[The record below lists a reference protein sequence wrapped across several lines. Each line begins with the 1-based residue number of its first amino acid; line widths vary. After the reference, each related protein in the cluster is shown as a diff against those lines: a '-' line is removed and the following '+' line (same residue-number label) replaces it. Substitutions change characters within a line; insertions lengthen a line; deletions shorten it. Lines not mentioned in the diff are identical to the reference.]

1 MKSAGT
7 VLVTYPAYWAF
18 ALPSVK
24 DKQRSAHAD
33 MSVIPT
39 SSKSTY
45 MNESRAATMLTA
57 VCGKHTHEHLRLL
70 YRVTG

>member
-18 ALPSVK
+18 ALPTVK

-33 MSVIPT
+33 MSVVPNALVT
-39 SSKSTY
+39 S
-45 MNESRAATMLTA
+45 
-57 VCGKHTHEHLRLL
+57 LR
-70 YRVTG
+70 RGVVPR

>member
-33 MSVIPT
+33 MSDMPVIIM
-39 SSKSTY
+39 SSQKS
-45 MNESRAATMLTA
+45 ER
-57 VCGKHTHEHLRLL
+57 
-70 YRVTG
+70 

>member
-45 MNESRAATMLTA
+45 MNKITYGDNADSGMWKT
-57 VCGKHTHEHLRLL
+57 
-70 YRVTG
+70 YP

>member
-18 ALPSVK
+18 ALPTVK

-33 MSVIPT
+33 MSVVPNALVT
-39 SSKSTY
+39 SLRGELCHDDLACINIS
-45 MNESRAATMLTA
+45 MNIYDCFI
-57 VCGKHTHEHLRLL
+57 V
-70 YRVTG
+70 